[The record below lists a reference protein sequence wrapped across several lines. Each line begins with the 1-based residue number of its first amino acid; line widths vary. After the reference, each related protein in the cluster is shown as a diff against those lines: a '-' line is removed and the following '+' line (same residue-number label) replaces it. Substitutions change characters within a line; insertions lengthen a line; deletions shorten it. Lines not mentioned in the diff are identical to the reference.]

1 MCWLLEPFSWVQ
13 LEWQEHCKSKTL
25 STIFKA
31 QSALWIMCEPSG
43 VNTSD
48 LPNYFIYLNIN
59 KALYRILS
67 VYTAFNPCT
76 SENIHNNQGKTYKQT
91 LQKTPPK
98 KTKQKK
104 NESFLNSLQ
113 VFFPNKLLTLSCFWD
128 HCILKIPPCA
138 SFPCSLCL
146 LKGKFNRPSWLPWL
160 ANIKL

>member
-25 STIFKA
+25 STVFKA
-31 QSALWIMCEPSG
+31 QSALWIMREPSG

-76 SENIHNNQGKTYKQT
+76 SESIHNNQGKTYKQT
-91 LQKTPPK
+91 LQKTPPP
-98 KTKQKK
+98 QKK
-104 NESFLNSLQ
+104 PQ
-113 VFFPNKLLTLSCFWD
+113 KKRKLLELFTSV
-128 HCILKIPPCA
+128 
-138 SFPCSLCL
+138 FPQQVAYIVMLLRSLYFKNSSMC
-146 LKGKFNRPSWLPWL
+146 KFSM
-160 ANIKL
+160 